1 MSSIDKAAIA
11 LTMAIVA
18 VALGATA
25 SMDATQNASPVI
37 TTPTMVP
44 TAEPTMED
52 GAAEARAEAEA
63 MAAQAAAD
71 AEAEAMAAQAAAD
84 AEAEAMAAQAAADA
98 EAEAKPETH
107 NVEVPVGTSAP
118 GCEETNSC
126 YSPADITINA
136 GDTIEWDNVDT
147 SIHTATS
154 GSPSEGPSGLF
165 NSELIGMG
173 ESYEFTF
180 EEAGSYDY
188 FCLLHPWMS
197 GSITVN

>member
-1 MSSIDKAAIA
+1 MAAQA
-11 LTMAIVA
+11 AA
-18 VALGATA
+18 
-25 SMDATQNASPVI
+25 D
-37 TTPTMVP
+37 
-44 TAEPTMED
+44 
-52 GAAEARAEAEA
+52 AEAEAMAAQAAADAEAEAMAAQAAADAEAEAMAAQAAADAEAEA